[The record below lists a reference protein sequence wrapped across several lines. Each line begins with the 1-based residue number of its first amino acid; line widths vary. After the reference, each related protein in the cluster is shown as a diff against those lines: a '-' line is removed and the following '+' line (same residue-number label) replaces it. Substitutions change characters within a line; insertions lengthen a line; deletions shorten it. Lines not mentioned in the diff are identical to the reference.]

1 MNFLLA
7 LLLVGGQV
15 SGRADVGRGH
25 QVVPA
30 NTTVGSIVAVGGN
43 LDVYGTVHGNAA
55 AVRGDV
61 IVHRGG
67 RVTGKAVAVM
77 GKVRNAGGSIGG
89 QVKQYAQ
96 SDVRGHVSR
105 RSYSAHYNPWR
116 SLSLTVGWLIL
127 VMIVGFGV
135 ISLAGDK
142 VEIVVNTIRDGVGKS
157 VGSGLLGFLAILPG
171 AVGVALL
178 LAVTLVGILLIPLG
192 LAFYMLMLVGIAMFG
207 FIAVLLL
214 TGAAITGGKSR
225 DDTPRGAM
233 LRAFATG
240 AIAYLGLW
248 VVAAAFSWMPLV
260 GALLRSFAAGAS
272 FIAMTAGFGAVL
284 RSYWRGDFS
293 KRAATG

>member
-1 MNFLLA
+1 MNFLLT
-7 LLLVGGQV
+7 LLLVGGQMT
-15 SGRADVGRGH
+15 GRADVGRGH

-30 NTTVGSIVAVGGN
+30 NTTVGSTVAVGGN
-43 LDVYGTVHGNAA
+43 LDVYGTINGNAA
-55 AVRGDV
+55 TIRGDI

-77 GKVRNAGGSIGG
+77 GKVRNDGGTIGG
-89 QVKQYAQ
+89 QVKQYAR
-96 SDVRGHVSR
+96 SDVQAYASR
-105 RSYSAHYNPWR
+105 RGYAVHYNPMR
-116 SLSLTVGWLIL
+116 SLSLTIGWLIV

-142 VEIVVNTIRDGVGKS
+142 VEIVVNTVRDGVGKS
-157 VGSGLLGFLAILPG
+157 VGSGLLGYLAILPG
-171 AVGVALL
+171 AVGVVIL
-178 LAVTLVGILLIPLG
+178 LAVTLIGILLIPLG
-192 LAFYMLMLVGIAMFG
+192 LVAYMLMVAGLAMFG

-240 AIAYLGLW
+240 ALAYLGLW
-248 VVAAAFSWMPLV
+248 IIAAAFSWMPLV
-260 GALLRSFAAGAS
+260 GALIRSLAAGAS
-272 FIAMTAGFGAVL
+272 FIAVTAGFGAVL
-284 RSYWRGDFS
+284 RSYWRGDFA